1 MHTYLQK
8 AQPYIF
14 KLFVGL
20 YFILYHFQL
29 DTEQHE
35 NFFNLKCQILQII
48 HNIYHVFLM
57 AGPFIYPTK
66 NYAIFRLILII
77 ITWLSWKINPIK
89 EYRNKCIM
97 TIAFNKMCGLPE
109 KKGYKDLFWLFG
121 IKGHKDYSYTIYFT
135 LMAIVDLYLIFRK

>member
-20 YFILYHFQL
+20 YLILYHFQL
-29 DTEQHE
+29 DTEQYE

-48 HNIYHVFLM
+48 HNLYHIVLM

-66 NYAIFRLILII
+66 NYAIFHLILITL
-77 ITWLSWKINPIK
+77 TWLSWKCNPIK
-89 EYRNKCIM
+89 KYRNRCMI
-97 TIAFNKMCGLPE
+97 TITFNKMCGLPE

-121 IKGHKDYSYTIYFT
+121 IKNYKDSYTMYFT

>member
-29 DTEQHE
+29 DTEQYA

-48 HNIYHVFLM
+48 HNLYHVFLM
-57 AGPFIYPTK
+57 GGPFIYPTK
-66 NYAIFRLILII
+66 NYAIFHLILITL
-77 ITWLSWKINPIK
+77 TWLSWKCNPIK
-89 EYRNKCIM
+89 EYRNRCIM
-97 TIAFNKMCGLPE
+97 TITFNKMCGLPE

-121 IKGHKDYSYTIYFT
+121 IKNYKDSYTISFA

>member
-1 MHTYLQK
+1 MHTYLQL

-29 DTEQHE
+29 DTEQYE

-48 HNIYHVFLM
+48 HNLYQICLM
-57 AGPFIYPTK
+57 AGPFICPTK
-66 NYAIFRLILII
+66 NYAIFHLVLVI
-77 ITWLSWKINPIK
+77 ITWLSWKCNPIK
-89 EYRNKCIM
+89 EYRNRCMI
-97 TIAFNKMCGLPE
+97 TITFNKMCGLPD

-121 IKGHKDYSYTIYFT
+121 IKNYKDSYTIYFL
-135 LMAIVDLYLIFRK
+135 LMSIVNLYLIFVK